1 MEPVSYF
8 LTACVSFAGLVT
20 GFALE
25 RMASEELE
33 SIKAYLFLAK
43 RFVLALIFGLV
54 CYLALSSIPV
64 GAVGFIL
71 FFAGAIFIARH
82 DRLVFGLLGAAFFAG
97 STSVSFFPVVASL
110 IFLYGLPTGSLLSYR
125 MMRLGTKKK
134 LTRIIVCGAIFV
146 GVCCLFYLAGQLLK
160 P

>member
-1 MEPVSYF
+1 MEPISYF

-43 RFVLALIFGLV
+43 RIVLALIFSLV
-54 CYLALSSIPV
+54 CYLALASV
-64 GAVGFIL
+64 AAGVVGFIL

-82 DRLVFGLLGAAFFAG
+82 DRLVFALLGAAFFAG
-97 STSVSFFPVVASL
+97 STSDKFFPVIGAL

-125 MMRLGTKKK
+125 MMKRGTKRK
-134 LTRIIVCGAIFV
+134 LRRIVVCGAIFL
-146 GVCCLFYLAGQLLK
+146 GVCSLFYLTGQLLK